1 MYLFGFFW
9 AKRREV
15 EEGGV
20 LTQDA
25 QETTKLGVVTL
36 AQPGHKER
44 Q

>member
-1 MYLFGFFW
+1 MYLFDFFR

-15 EEGGV
+15 EEGGM

-25 QETTKLGVVTL
+25 QETTKLEAVTL
-36 AQPGHKER
+36 CRPGHKNR